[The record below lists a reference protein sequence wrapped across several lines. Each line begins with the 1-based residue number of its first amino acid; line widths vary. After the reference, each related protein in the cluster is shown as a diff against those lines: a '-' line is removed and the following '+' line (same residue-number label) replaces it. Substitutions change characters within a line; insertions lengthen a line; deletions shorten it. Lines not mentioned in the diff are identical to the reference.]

1 MATVT
6 FSIADDVKEAFNAA
20 FAGQNKSAVIAE
32 LMREAIE
39 RAQRQQRHRDA
50 VERIVSSHSDASAVS
65 ESQFNAARRE
75 PRS

>member
-1 MATVT
+1 MSTVT
-6 FSIADDVKEAFNAA
+6 FSISDDLKEVFNAT
-20 FAGQNKSAVIAE
+20 FEGQNKSAVIAE
-32 LMREAIE
+32 LMREAID

-50 VERIVSSHSDASAVS
+50 VERIVSRRSSAPAVT

>member
-1 MATVT
+1 MAAVT
-6 FSIADDVKEAFNAA
+6 FSIPDDAKESFNAA
-20 FAGQNKSAVIAE
+20 FEGQNKSAVIAD
-32 LMREAIE
+32 LMREAID

-50 VERIVSSHSDASAVS
+50 VERIVSRRSGTPAVS

>member
-6 FSIADDVKEAFNAA
+6 FSIADDVKDAFNAA
-20 FAGQNKSAVIAE
+20 FEGRNKSAVIAE
-32 LMREAIE
+32 LMREAID

-50 VERIVSSHSDASAVS
+50 VERIVSRRYGAPAVS

>member
-1 MATVT
+1 MRPLGLLNAWGMENRRRWIKSLS
-6 FSIADDVKEAFNAA
+6 FRFLDRPAFD
-20 FAGQNKSAVIAE
+20 
-32 LMREAIE
+32 

-50 VERIVSSHSDASAVS
+50 VERIVSRRSGTPAVS